1 MQIYKSAFLQ
11 YNQRAH
17 PIFNHNSAAMSNATA
32 DELVASVVSSRW
44 FRVSINAYIARVGS
58 TKGVYD
64 LIQDIAPKLVTF
76 LARPSGASIDAAT
89 VRKLCYNPHELPLTR
104 TEAAVVQLLWA
115 SWARPPTPGPV
126 QTDQARIR
134 ALRAAMTKTELNR
147 TQWTWDVEA
156 LHRMYTRAAAANN
169 ATAEQATE
177 ACWRELLT
185 RLPRLPAP
193 DGVQWSGESV
203 YVDRRPMHGAADN
216 RCWYMSAAM
225 RRCTAAAH
233 GCWCATHGGAF
244 KAKRG
249 KAACAGECNSVR
261 PTAPSDCQF
270 CPTCKATQQ
279 ARYAAYTAR
288 VSPAAPRK
296 RRMAVTERPRKRQK
310 SITDYVKPSSTT
322 PPLPEDPE
330 AFSSTTGPA
339 ATP

>member
-1 MQIYKSAFLQ
+1 
-11 YNQRAH
+11 
-17 PIFNHNSAAMSNATA
+17 MSYATA
-32 DELVASVVSSRW
+32 DDLVASVVSSRW
-44 FRVSINAYIARVGS
+44 FRVSVKAYVARVGS

-89 VRKLCYNPHELPLTR
+89 VRKLCYNPHEMPLTR
-104 TEAAVVQLLWA
+104 TEATVVQLLWA

-134 ALRAAMTKTELNR
+134 ALRAAMSKNELNR

-156 LHRMYTRAAAANN
+156 LHRMYARAAAADG
-169 ATAEQATE
+169 APPEKATE

-193 DGVQWSGESV
+193 DGVQWSGESAF
-203 YVDRRPMHGAADN
+203 VDRRPMHGAADT
-216 RCWYMSAAM
+216 RCWYLHAGL
-225 RRCTAAAH
+225 RRCTATAHECWCAAH
-233 GCWCATHGGAF
+233 GGTF
-244 KAKRG
+244 KSKRG
-249 KAACAGECNSVR
+249 KTATVCAGECTHPVR
-261 PTAPSDCQF
+261 LAVTSDCHF
-270 CPTCKATQQ
+270 CPACKATQQ
-279 ARYAAYTAR
+279 SRYAAYTTR

-296 RRMAVTERPRKRQK
+296 RRMAVVERPRKRQK

-330 AFSSTTGPA
+330 VFSSTTGPA